1 MSDKLV
7 IEILADGTVKV
18 TSDAVSAVT
27 HANAEALLRDIARG
41 CGGETTRVRR
51 SGAHGHA
58 HSHGGQ
64 VHVHSS

>member
-1 MSDKLV
+1 MDKLI

-18 TSDAVSAVT
+18 TSGVVSAVN

-41 CGGETTRVRR
+41 CGGETARVRR
-51 SGAHGHA
+51 PDVQTGHV

-64 VHVHSS
+64 VHSH